1 MTVAVLTL
9 CGSGLLAHA
18 ALADGSSVTMA
29 IPGYGGP
36 VRDMPHA
43 AYKPDPSLEYKE
55 VFTVIHGAKTPGE
68 ASPYLPGVARAVYQ
82 FSAAG
87 VPLSHRHFVAV
98 IAGDA
103 TPIVLDNEH
112 HRQRLGVDNPNLALI
127 AALRKAGVDVVV
139 CDQAVA
145 EHKYELDWVDKS
157 VAQAFSAMT
166 TVIGLQ
172 QQGYALIAL

>member
-1 MTVAVLTL
+1 MAATL
-9 CGSGLLAHA
+9 ALCSSSLFADA
-18 ALADGSSVTMA
+18 ARADGSGVTVA

-36 VRDMPHA
+36 VQDFPHA
-43 AYKPDPSLEYKE
+43 AYRPDPSLEYKE
-55 VFTVIHGAKTPGE
+55 VFTLIHGSTRPGD
-68 ASPYLPGVARAVYQ
+68 ANPYLPAVARAVNL

-87 VPLSHRHFVAV
+87 VPLSHLHFVVV

-103 TPIVLDNEH
+103 TPIVLDNAH
-112 HRQRLGVDNPNLALI
+112 HREKLGVDNPNLALI

-145 EHKYELDWVDKS
+145 EHKYEFGWVDKS
-157 VAQAFSAMT
+157 VTQAFSAMT